1 MFLSDT
7 HTHSRFSFDGSDTAA
22 AMEKSAK
29 DHGLSALALTEHCDF
44 YHFGRCPHYARK
56 EEDCQQDI

>member
-22 AMEKSAK
+22 AMEKAPRTMAFR
-29 DHGLSALALTEHCDF
+29 LW
-44 YHFGRCPHYARK
+44 P
-56 EEDCQQDI
+56 